1 MITVE
6 KIQTVQDKIK
16 LAIAQIEREENVK
29 ISFGNRSYNKKEYTT
44 KMSVKTLAVDQS
56 TMEAVG
62 TVNKQMSQRYG
73 FSENIIG
80 KKFMS
85 TSGELTISEFKTRNR
100 KFPIITTNESGNSFK
115 HTVEQ
120 IKLRL
125 QIANNVG

>member
-16 LAIAQIEREENVK
+16 RAIAQIEQEENVK

-44 KMSVKTLAVDQS
+44 KMTVKTLAVDQS

-62 TVNKQMSQRYG
+62 RVNKQMSQRYG

-85 TSGELTISEFKTRNR
+85 TSGELTIAEFKTRNR
-100 KFPIITTNESGNSFK
+100 KYPIITTSEDGRSFK

-125 QIANNVG
+125 RIANNIG